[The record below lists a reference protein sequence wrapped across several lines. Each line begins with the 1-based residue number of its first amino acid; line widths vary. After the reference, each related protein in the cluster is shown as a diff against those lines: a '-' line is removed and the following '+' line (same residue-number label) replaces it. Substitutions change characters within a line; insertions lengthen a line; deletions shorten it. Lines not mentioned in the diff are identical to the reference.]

1 MASNPH
7 IITLEEGW
15 DNQIKKKV
23 RTAGGGGAPGGEGFV
38 SAPHA
43 RVDFVL
49 GTTWGCGIGLLMTT
63 WTRSRT

>member
-23 RTAGGGGAPGGEGFV
+23 RTAGGGGGAVGG
-38 SAPHA
+38 
-43 RVDFVL
+43 
-49 GTTWGCGIGLLMTT
+49 GICFCPA
-63 WTRSRT
+63 RSRGFCTGAYVGVGGWTVVDYMDPF

>member
-23 RTAGGGGAPGGEGFV
+23 RTAGGGGGGG
-38 SAPHA
+38 
-43 RVDFVL
+43 RL
-49 GTTWGCGIGLLMTT
+49 GGRDLFLPRTLALILYWGLRGVVGLDC
-63 WTRSRT
+63 

>member
-1 MASNPH
+1 MGQPDQ
-7 IITLEEGW
+7 EEGE
-15 DNQIKKKV
+15 DG
-23 RTAGGGGAPGGEGFV
+23 GGGGAPWGEGFV

-49 GTTWGCGIGLLMTT
+49 GTTWDCGIGLLMTT